1 MKNNIKKNKK
11 KVTIIALLVLVVGI
25 LIGGSLIAIGII
37 KQSKMNSKYS

>member
-37 KQSKMNSKYS
+37 KQSKMN